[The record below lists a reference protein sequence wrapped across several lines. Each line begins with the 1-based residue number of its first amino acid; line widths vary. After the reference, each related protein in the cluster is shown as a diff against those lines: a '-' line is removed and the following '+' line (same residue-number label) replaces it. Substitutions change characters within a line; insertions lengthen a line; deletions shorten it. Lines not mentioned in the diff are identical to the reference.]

1 MYLNDFLAYN
11 TVSGFNLTNLSYFD
25 LVVNHERN
33 NLILCE
39 LDLCLREVEQLK
51 EGQLEKNF
59 PNIAIDII
67 FIALLTSVERQVD
80 FQFVIVIFK

>member
-1 MYLNDFLAYN
+1 VYLNDFLAYN